1 MDFRFAV
8 TCLPALLC
16 VITFSTSRAQNTKND
31 SMLCVGNYWTPEQG
45 KLFMEQEKQKYAT
58 AAAWK
63 KRAAEIRK
71 HILHA
76 AELEKFPAKCPLNP
90 IISEVRSYE
99 GYQVRNVA
107 FESLPGVY
115 VTGSLYTPTQ
125 AKGKLPAVLTAE
137 GHWSDPADYGRY
149 RPEAQKRFATLAR
162 MGAIVFSYDAVG
174 YGQLADFGWVHE
186 HPKALKQQTWNSI
199 RAVDFLISMGADPKR
214 IAMTGASGGGT
225 QTILLTAIDELNRQG
240 KLPTIEGEEE
250 FTLLREGSQWRISLD
265 WGAGVKVSFTTVLPS
280 ETPIF
285 AEPVVKETVARPS
298 DVFTIGFRVKNRT
311 NREIVTRIVHRIEP
325 KELAQYLELVQCA
338 LLLPVRLRP
347 GEEQTYNSTYIL
359 RVDLPDGT
367 KHLDV
372 IYEFKVDS

>member
-1 MDFRFAV
+1 VQELPRSAKNLFLLLLTIAVLIVPAIYAIQTASKRRPEQPIQTLSSYLHFLYARDFRRAYRFIATEDQRV
-8 TCLPALLC
+8 KPLNDYLRERPPFTGFTLDVARKLAALIEIRPLSEAPEQTLNRVKVNLKLPDANALSGLLLDWDESRLNTLPA
-16 VITFSTSRAQNTKND
+16 
-31 SMLCVGNYWTPEQG
+31 PEQ
-45 KLFMEQEKQKYAT
+45 
-58 AAAWK
+58 K
-63 KRAAEIRK
+63 KI
-71 HILHA
+71 
-76 AELEKFPAKCPLNP
+76 
-90 IISEVRSYE
+90 
-99 GYQVRNVA
+99 
-107 FESLPGVY
+107 
-115 VTGSLYTPTQ
+115 
-125 AKGKLPAVLTAE
+125 
-137 GHWSDPADYGRY
+137 
-149 RPEAQKRFATLAR
+149 
-162 MGAIVFSYDAVG
+162 
-174 YGQLADFGWVHE
+174 
-186 HPKALKQQTWNSI
+186 
-199 RAVDFLISMGADPKR
+199 
-214 IAMTGASGGGT
+214 
-225 QTILLTAIDELNRQG
+225 LTAIDELNRQG

-347 GEEQTYNSTYIL
+347 GEKETYNSTYIL
-359 RVDLPDGT
+359 RGDLPDGT